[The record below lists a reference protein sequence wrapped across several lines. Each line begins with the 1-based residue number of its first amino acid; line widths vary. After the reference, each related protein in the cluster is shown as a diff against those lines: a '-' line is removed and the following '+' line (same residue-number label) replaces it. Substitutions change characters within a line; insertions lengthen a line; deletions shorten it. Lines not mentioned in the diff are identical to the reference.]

1 MTIDFTPYV
10 WHDGETGGTLV
21 TAARLNDRE
30 TVTKS
35 LVDTVNSLTGSTDP
49 RRDFAPENY
58 DAAGDGVANDRA
70 AVQDAIDAAAARYT
84 ATGVRQTVPIT
95 GVYRVDAV
103 TYLNSSG
110 TASGLVSLILR
121 DGVTLTGPG
130 IIRVANSAYTSGN
143 LYGVIRGAAAGISHA
158 AVTGI
163 TIDGNKTNQPASTQ
177 CSNILLEAA
186 DDIEIDNTRQVNA
199 NGNAIRVRGAGTAL
213 VTNVRITRNRIT
225 TPSYIGIQV
234 TQFDGIDIS
243 ENTVTGSTDNGID
256 IYGDSGAVAPT
267 GRNFRITNNRVTGGS
282 VGIFV
287 ESSEKGLVTGNYL
300 TGCTSAGVVVN
311 RISSRPT
318 DINIV
323 ANTISGGPVGVRVTG
338 DMRGISIR
346 NLVIAGVT
354 TAGVQLG
361 SGTGNS
367 AYVWVLDNTI
377 DTATQDTVPLVL
389 LTGNQAAF
397 IRIRGTIT
405 KNTNRG
411 LDTANQATTS
421 ASVTISP
428 ANAA

>member
-1 MTIDFTPYV
+1 VAPPP
-10 WHDGETGGTLV
+10 G
-21 TAARLNDRE
+21 
-30 TVTKS
+30 
-35 LVDTVNSLTGSTDP
+35 SLTLRSPGSRSTGTRRISP
-49 RRDFAPENY
+49 RRRNAPTSSSKRSTTSRSTTPGRSTRTGTRSGS
-58 DAAGDGVANDRA
+58 AA
-70 AVQDAIDAAAARYT
+70 I
-84 ATGVRQTVPIT
+84 
-95 GVYRVDAV
+95 
-103 TYLNSSG
+103 
-110 TASGLVSLILR
+110 
-121 DGVTLTGPG
+121 
-130 IIRVANSAYTSGN
+130 
-143 LYGVIRGAAAGISHA
+143 
-158 AVTGI
+158 
-163 TIDGNKTNQPASTQ
+163 
-177 CSNILLEAA
+177 
-186 DDIEIDNTRQVNA
+186 
-199 NGNAIRVRGAGTAL
+199 GTAL

-225 TPSYIGIQV
+225 SSPSYIGIQV

-256 IYGDSGAVAPT
+256 IYGDSGAGAPT

-346 NLVIAGVT
+346 NHVIAGVT